1 MVVNKPRD
9 SKNCG
14 IALVIVLWVITLV
27 AVIAS
32 SFTYTVR
39 IETNLATHL
48 TEQAEAR
55 ALAEGGIVYAAFDLQ
70 RPMGTR
76 QFTPDGTPYSWL
88 INDNAVA
95 ISIQDVSG
103 LIDIN
108 TGNVNLFIGLL
119 ITIGIPN
126 EEIFSL
132 IDKIK
137 DWIDPD
143 DIRQPQG
150 AERQDYIAAGLPYG
164 PKNGSFESI
173 IELQQ
178 VLGMTS
184 DLYQQ
189 IAPFVTV
196 FSKQGGV
203 NPSVAPPEVLMAI
216 PGTTPDLIESYMQA
230 RETRKLQGQSPPVLP
245 TGAEFQGLNGGQAY
259 KIRSEVEIINGGSAI
274 AEAVISVNNVGS
286 GTAVQGVGTRSVM
299 PNFSVLEWK
308 SD

>member
-1 MVVNKPRD
+1 MVANKSKD
-9 SKNCG
+9 TKNCG

-39 IETNLATHL
+39 VETNLVTHL

-55 ALAEGGIVYAAFDLQ
+55 ALAEGGVAYAAFDLQ
-70 RPMGTR
+70 RPMGR
-76 QFTPDGTPYSWL
+76 QFTPDGTIYSWL
-88 INDNAVA
+88 IDNNVVA

-126 EEIFSL
+126 QEVFPL

-137 DWIDPD
+137 DWTDPD
-143 DIRQPQG
+143 NIRQPQG
-150 AERQDYIAAGLPYG
+150 AESQDYIAAGLSHG
-164 PKNGSFESI
+164 PKNGPFENI

-178 VLGMTS
+178 ILGMTS
-184 DLYQQ
+184 ELYQQ
-189 IAPFVTV
+189 IAPFVTI
-196 FSKQGGV
+196 FSKQGGI

-216 PGTTPDLIESYMQA
+216 PGTTPDLIESYIQA

-245 TGAEFQGLNGGQAY
+245 TGAEFQGLNGGQTY

-274 AEAVISVNNVGS
+274 AEAIISVNSTGS
-286 GTAVQGVGTRSVM
+286 GTVAVQGVGARSVM
-299 PNFSVLEWK
+299 PNLSVFEWK